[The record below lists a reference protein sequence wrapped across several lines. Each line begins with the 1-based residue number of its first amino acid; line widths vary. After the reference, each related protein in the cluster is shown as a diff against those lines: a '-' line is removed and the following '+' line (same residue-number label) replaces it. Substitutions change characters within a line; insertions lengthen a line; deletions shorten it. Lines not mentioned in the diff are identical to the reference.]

1 MASLTPMMQQYLEIK
16 EQYKDCILFFR
27 LGDFYEM
34 FFSDAEVASR
44 ELEITLTGKDCGLEE
59 RAPMCGV
66 PFHSADSYIAKLIS
80 KGYKVAICEQIE
92 DPALAKGL
100 VKRDVIRIVTPG
112 TVTDSAMLDEKKNNY
127 LMSIYKNK
135 NYYGIA
141 CVDLTTGEFLS
152 THITFGNTFNKLMD
166 EIAKF
171 SPSEIVVNGEFFHD
185 ENIKKTL
192 KQRFDVYISGLEDKF
207 FEKEFS
213 IQKVRNYFKDY
224 VIEEN
229 AFDLYINA
237 SGALLEYL
245 EQTQKVNLSHIQNFN
260 VYRIEEY
267 MILDMATRRNLELTE
282 TMREKNRKGSL
293 LWVLDRTMTSMG
305 GRTLRKWIEQPLIN
319 LHDIKD
325 RLDAVNEFKERF
337 MIRSEVRELLRAV
350 YDIERL
356 MTKVILGSANCRDL
370 ISIKHSIG
378 QVPYIKELL
387 RDLKADLNVLS
398 YNELDTLTDVYE
410 IIDKAIVDDPPVA
423 VKEGGIIK
431 EGFNEEVDRLRS
443 ASKDGKKWI
452 AHLESKER
460 ERTGIKNLK
469 VGFNKVFGYYIE
481 VTKSYYSQ
489 VPDDYIRK
497 QTLANCERYITPELK
512 EIENTVLGAE
522 DRLVELEYQIFV
534 DVRNKVA
541 KEINRLKTTARSL
554 ARIDVLCSLAEVADR
569 ESYTMPEVTDDDKIE
584 IKDGRHPVVEKII
597 GQEAF
602 VPNDTYLDMDEN
614 QIAIIT
620 GPNMAGKSTYMRQVA
635 LIVLMAQI
643 GSFVPAKSA
652 KIGIVDRIFTRVGA
666 SDDLAAGQSTFMV
679 EMSEVANILGN
690 ATSKSLLVL
699 DEIGRGTSTYDGLSI
714 AWAVI
719 EYIGEKIG
727 ARTLFATHYHELT
740 ELEERI
746 EGIKNYCISVEE
758 KGEDIIFLRKI
769 LRGGADNSYGVQVA
783 RLAGIPDPV
792 IHRAKEILKKL
803 EDADITRKEKRITRR
818 KQPIE
823 GQIDVFTFN
832 AAQRSYDEVLNEL
845 KSLDITT
852 LTPLDAIN
860 VLYNLQKKVKG

>member
-1 MASLTPMMQQYLEIK
+1 MMQQYLEIK

>member
-1 MASLTPMMQQYLEIK
+1 MMQQYLEIK

-80 KGYKVAICEQIE
+80 KGSKVAICEQIE

-282 TMREKNRKGSL
+282 TMRKKNRKGSL

-431 EGFNEEVDRLRS
+431 EGFNKEVDRLRS

-823 GQIDVFTFN
+823 GQLTYL
-832 AAQRSYDEVLNEL
+832 R
-845 KSLDITT
+845 
-852 LTPLDAIN
+852 LTPPRE
-860 VLYNLQKKVKG
+860 VMMRF

>member
-34 FFSDAEVASR
+34 FFSDAELASR
-44 ELEITLTGKDCGLEE
+44 ELELTLTGKDCGLEE

-66 PFHSADSYIAKLIS
+66 PFHSADSYIARLIN
-80 KGYKVAICEQIE
+80 KGYKVAICEQVE

-135 NYYGIA
+135 TFYGIA

-152 THITFGNTFNKLMD
+152 TYITFGNTFNKLMD

-185 ENIKKTL
+185 EDIKNTL
-192 KQRFDVYISGLEDKF
+192 RKRFDVYISSIEDRF
-207 FEKEFS
+207 FEKDFS
-213 IQKVRNYFKDY
+213 VQKLKSYFKDY
-224 VIEEN
+224 VAEEN

-245 EQTQKVNLSHIQNFN
+245 EQTQKVNLSHIQSFN

-267 MILDMATRRNLELTE
+267 MVLDLASRRNLELTE
-282 TMREKNRKGSL
+282 TLREKNRKGSL

-325 RLDAVNEFKERF
+325 RLNAVNEFKEKF
-337 MIRSEVRELLRAV
+337 MVRTEVRELLRAV

-356 MTKVILGSANCRDL
+356 MSKVILGSANCRDMV
-370 ISIKHSIG
+370 SIKHSIG
-378 QVPYIKELL
+378 QVPYIKELIS
-387 RDLKADLNVLS
+387 DLKSDLNVLS

-410 IIDKAIVDDPPVA
+410 IIDKAIVDEPPVA

-431 EGFNEEVDRLRS
+431 EGYNEEVDKLRS
-443 ASKDGKKWI
+443 AAKDGKKWI

-469 VGFNKVFGYYIE
+469 VGFNKVFGYFIE

-497 QTLANCERYITPELK
+497 QTLANCERYITQELK

-534 DVRNKVA
+534 DIRNRVA
-541 KEINRLKTTARSL
+541 KEINRLKSTARSL

-569 ESYTMPEVTDDDKIE
+569 ESYTMPVVTDDDKIE
-584 IKDGRHPVVEKII
+584 IKDGRHPVVEKMI
-597 GQEAF
+597 GQGAF
-602 VPNDTYLDMDEN
+602 VPNDTYLDMGEN
-614 QIAIIT
+614 QISIIT

-635 LIVLMAQI
+635 LIVLMAQM
-643 GSFVPAKSA
+643 GSFVPAQSA

-666 SDDLAAGQSTFMV
+666 SDDLASGQSTFMV
-679 EMSEVANILGN
+679 EMSEVANILSN

-719 EYIGEKIG
+719 EFIGEKIG

-783 RLAGIPDPV
+783 RLAGIPAPV

-803 EDADITRKEKRITRR
+803 EDADITRKEKRIRR
-818 KQPIE
+818 GKQPIQ

-832 AAQRSYDEVLNEL
+832 TAQRNCDEVLNEL
-845 KSLDITT
+845 RELDITT

>member
-1 MASLTPMMQQYLEIK
+1 MMQQYLEIK

-34 FFSDAEVASR
+34 FFSDAELASR
-44 ELEITLTGKDCGLEE
+44 ELELTLTGKDCGLEE

-66 PFHSADSYIAKLIS
+66 PFHSADSYIARLIN
-80 KGYKVAICEQIE
+80 KGYKVAICEQVE

-135 NYYGIA
+135 TFYGIA

-152 THITFGNTFNKLMD
+152 TYITFGNTFNKLMD

-185 ENIKKTL
+185 EDIKNTL
-192 KQRFDVYISGLEDKF
+192 RKRFDVYISSIEDRF
-207 FEKEFS
+207 FEKDFS
-213 IQKVRNYFKDY
+213 VQKLKSYFKDY
-224 VIEEN
+224 VAEEN

-245 EQTQKVNLSHIQNFN
+245 EQTQKVNLSHIQSFN

-267 MILDMATRRNLELTE
+267 MVLDLASRRNLELTE
-282 TMREKNRKGSL
+282 TLREKNRKGSL

-325 RLDAVNEFKERF
+325 RLNAVNEFKEKF
-337 MIRSEVRELLRAV
+337 MVRTEVRELLRAV

-356 MTKVILGSANCRDL
+356 MSKVILGSANCRDMV
-370 ISIKHSIG
+370 SIKHSIG
-378 QVPYIKELL
+378 QVPYIKELIS
-387 RDLKADLNVLS
+387 DLKSDLNVLS

-410 IIDKAIVDDPPVA
+410 IIDKAIVDEPPVA

-431 EGFNEEVDRLRS
+431 EGYNEEVDKLRS
-443 ASKDGKKWI
+443 AAKDGKKWI

-469 VGFNKVFGYYIE
+469 VGFNKVFGYFIE

-497 QTLANCERYITPELK
+497 QTLANCERYITQELK

-534 DVRNKVA
+534 DIRNRVA
-541 KEINRLKTTARSL
+541 KEINRLKSTARSL

-569 ESYTMPEVTDDDKIE
+569 ESYTMPVVTDDDKIE
-584 IKDGRHPVVEKII
+584 IKDGRHPVVEKMI
-597 GQEAF
+597 GQGAF
-602 VPNDTYLDMDEN
+602 VPNDTYLDMGEN
-614 QIAIIT
+614 QISIIT

-635 LIVLMAQI
+635 LIVLMAQM
-643 GSFVPAKSA
+643 GSFVPAQSA

-666 SDDLAAGQSTFMV
+666 SDDLASGQSTFMV
-679 EMSEVANILGN
+679 EMSEVANILSN

-719 EYIGEKIG
+719 EFIGEKIG

-783 RLAGIPDPV
+783 RLAGIPAPV

-803 EDADITRKEKRITRR
+803 EDADITRKEKRIRR
-818 KQPIE
+818 GKQPIQ

-832 AAQRSYDEVLNEL
+832 TAQRNCDEVLNEL
-845 KSLDITT
+845 RELDITT

>member
-1 MASLTPMMQQYLEIK
+1 MMQQYLEIK

-44 ELEITLTGKDCGLEE
+44 ELAITLTGKDCGLEE

-792 IHRAKEILKKL
+792 IHRAKEILKK
-803 EDADITRKEKRITRR
+803 IGRC
-818 KQPIE
+818 
-823 GQIDVFTFN
+823 GHN
-832 AAQRSYDEVLNEL
+832 VLQGENSPL
-845 KSLDITT
+845 RGKLTYLR
-852 LTPLDAIN
+852 LTPPRE
-860 VLYNLQKKVKG
+860 VMMRF

>member
-652 KIGIVDRIFTRVGA
+652 KIGIVDRI
-666 SDDLAAGQSTFMV
+666 
-679 EMSEVANILGN
+679 
-690 ATSKSLLVL
+690 
-699 DEIGRGTSTYDGLSI
+699 
-714 AWAVI
+714 
-719 EYIGEKIG
+719 
-727 ARTLFATHYHELT
+727 
-740 ELEERI
+740 
-746 EGIKNYCISVEE
+746 
-758 KGEDIIFLRKI
+758 
-769 LRGGADNSYGVQVA
+769 
-783 RLAGIPDPV
+783 
-792 IHRAKEILKKL
+792 
-803 EDADITRKEKRITRR
+803 
-818 KQPIE
+818 
-823 GQIDVFTFN
+823 
-832 AAQRSYDEVLNEL
+832 
-845 KSLDITT
+845 
-852 LTPLDAIN
+852 
-860 VLYNLQKKVKG
+860 LQG

>member
-1 MASLTPMMQQYLEIK
+1 MRK
-16 EQYKDCILFFR
+16 
-27 LGDFYEM
+27 
-34 FFSDAEVASR
+34 
-44 ELEITLTGKDCGLEE
+44 
-59 RAPMCGV
+59 
-66 PFHSADSYIAKLIS
+66 
-80 KGYKVAICEQIE
+80 
-92 DPALAKGL
+92 
-100 VKRDVIRIVTPG
+100 
-112 TVTDSAMLDEKKNNY
+112 
-127 LMSIYKNK
+127 
-135 NYYGIA
+135 
-141 CVDLTTGEFLS
+141 
-152 THITFGNTFNKLMD
+152 
-166 EIAKF
+166 
-171 SPSEIVVNGEFFHD
+171 
-185 ENIKKTL
+185 
-192 KQRFDVYISGLEDKF
+192 RFDVYISSIEDRF
-207 FEKEFS
+207 FEKDFS
-213 IQKVRNYFKDY
+213 VQKLKSYFKDY
-224 VIEEN
+224 VAEEN

-245 EQTQKVNLSHIQNFN
+245 EQTQKVNLSHIQSFN

-267 MILDMATRRNLELTE
+267 MVLDLASRRNLELTE
-282 TMREKNRKGSL
+282 TLREKNRKGSL

-325 RLDAVNEFKERF
+325 RLNAVNEFKEKF
-337 MIRSEVRELLRAV
+337 MVRTEVRELLRAV

-356 MTKVILGSANCRDL
+356 MSKVILGSANCRDMV
-370 ISIKHSIG
+370 SIKHSIG
-378 QVPYIKELL
+378 QVPYIKELIS
-387 RDLKADLNVLS
+387 DLKSDLNVLS

-410 IIDKAIVDDPPVA
+410 IIDKAIVDEPPVA

-431 EGFNEEVDRLRS
+431 EGYNEEVDKLRS
-443 ASKDGKKWI
+443 AAKDGKKWI

-469 VGFNKVFGYYIE
+469 VGFNKVFGYFIE

-497 QTLANCERYITPELK
+497 QTLANCERYITQELK

-534 DVRNKVA
+534 DIRNRVA
-541 KEINRLKTTARSL
+541 KEINRLKSTARSL

-569 ESYTMPEVTDDDKIE
+569 ESYTMPVVTDDDKIE
-584 IKDGRHPVVEKII
+584 IKDGRHPVVEKMI
-597 GQEAF
+597 GQGAF
-602 VPNDTYLDMDEN
+602 VPNDTYLDMGEN
-614 QIAIIT
+614 QISIIT

-635 LIVLMAQI
+635 LIVLMAQM
-643 GSFVPAKSA
+643 GSFVPAQSA

-666 SDDLAAGQSTFMV
+666 SDDLASGQSTFMV
-679 EMSEVANILGN
+679 EMSEVANILSN

-719 EYIGEKIG
+719 EFIGEKIG

-769 LRGGADNSYGVQVA
+769 LRGGATTA
-783 RLAGIPDPV
+783 MACRLQGLRVYRLP
-792 IHRAKEILKKL
+792 
-803 EDADITRKEKRITRR
+803 
-818 KQPIE
+818 
-823 GQIDVFTFN
+823 
-832 AAQRSYDEVLNEL
+832 
-845 KSLDITT
+845 
-852 LTPLDAIN
+852 
-860 VLYNLQKKVKG
+860 

>member
-792 IHRAKEILKKL
+792 IHRAKEILKNWKMR
-803 EDADITRKEKRITRR
+803 T
-818 KQPIE
+818 
-823 GQIDVFTFN
+823 
-832 AAQRSYDEVLNEL
+832 
-845 KSLDITT
+845 
-852 LTPLDAIN
+852 
-860 VLYNLQKKVKG
+860 

>member
-534 DVRNKVA
+534 AVRNKVA

>member
-34 FFSDAEVASR
+34 FFSDAELASR
-44 ELEITLTGKDCGLEE
+44 ELELTLTGKDCGLEE

-66 PFHSADSYIAKLIS
+66 PFHSADSYIARLIN
-80 KGYKVAICEQIE
+80 KGYKVAICEQVE

-135 NYYGIA
+135 TFYGIA

-152 THITFGNTFNKLMD
+152 TYITFGNTFNKLMD

-185 ENIKKTL
+185 EDIKNTL
-192 KQRFDVYISGLEDKF
+192 RKRFDVYISSIEDRF
-207 FEKEFS
+207 FEKDFS
-213 IQKVRNYFKDY
+213 VQKLKSYFKDY
-224 VIEEN
+224 VAEEN

-245 EQTQKVNLSHIQNFN
+245 EQTQKVNLSHIQSFN

-267 MILDMATRRNLELTE
+267 MVLDLASRRNLELTE
-282 TMREKNRKGSL
+282 TLREKNRKGSL

-325 RLDAVNEFKERF
+325 RLNAVNEFKEKF
-337 MIRSEVRELLRAV
+337 MVRTEVRELLRAV
-350 YDIERL
+350 YIIERL
-356 MTKVILGSANCRDL
+356 MSKVILGSANCRDMV
-370 ISIKHSIG
+370 SIKHSIG
-378 QVPYIKELL
+378 QVPYIKELIS
-387 RDLKADLNVLS
+387 DLKSDLNVLS

-410 IIDKAIVDDPPVA
+410 IIDKAIVDEPPVA

-431 EGFNEEVDRLRS
+431 EGYNEEVDKLRS
-443 ASKDGKKWI
+443 AAKDGKKWI

-469 VGFNKVFGYYIE
+469 VGFNKVFGYFIE

-497 QTLANCERYITPELK
+497 QTLANCERYITQELK

-534 DVRNKVA
+534 DIRNRVA
-541 KEINRLKTTARSL
+541 KEINRLKSTARSL

-569 ESYTMPEVTDDDKIE
+569 ESYTMPVVTDDDKIE
-584 IKDGRHPVVEKII
+584 IKDGRHPVVEKMI
-597 GQEAF
+597 GQGAF
-602 VPNDTYLDMDEN
+602 VPNDTYLDMGEN
-614 QIAIIT
+614 QISIIT

-635 LIVLMAQI
+635 LIVLMAQM
-643 GSFVPAKSA
+643 GSFVPAQSA

-666 SDDLAAGQSTFMV
+666 SDDLASGQSTFMV
-679 EMSEVANILGN
+679 EMSEVANILSN

-719 EYIGEKIG
+719 EFIGEKIG

-783 RLAGIPDPV
+783 RLAGIPAPV

-803 EDADITRKEKRITRR
+803 EDADITRKEKRIRR
-818 KQPIE
+818 GKQPIQ

-832 AAQRSYDEVLNEL
+832 TAQRNCDEVLNEL
-845 KSLDITT
+845 RELDITT